1 MTARQIPRSPPRL
14 QAIRAGGRA
23 LINGSGENGR
33 ENEAE
38 NLPLIEGQRKRSGSA
53 RCGARGGDRGGVGIP
68 EEDSR
73 RSTHHPG
80 DGGHIPWAPG
90 PRAAAA
96 GGYSPAVPGG
106 CRILGAAAPGGA
118 GRAGAAAS
126 LLPSLL
132 PSLPPSFPLLLPP
145 SPRCRAP
152 GGAAGPAARYCTIG
166 AWGGGKRKEGERGRG
181 PPPPLPPP
189 PPQPRTSP
197 SALLSHQT
205 GPWDGGKAV
214 RGGDFPALASSGD
227 INKGCAWLA
236 ERKHF
241 LLKHSM

>member
-132 PSLPPSFPLLLPP
+132 PSSPPSL
-145 SPRCRAP
+145 SPVPGSGRCRRP
-152 GGAAGPAARYCTIG
+152 RRSLLHNRGVGGRKAK
-166 AWGGGKRKEGERGRG
+166 GGGKREG
-181 PPPPLPPP
+181 
-189 PPQPRTSP
+189 T
-197 SALLSHQT
+197 A
-205 GPWDGGKAV
+205 
-214 RGGDFPALASSGD
+214 ASSSSSSSSAPNEPECPSEPPNGAVGRRE
-227 INKGCAWLA
+227 GCA
-236 ERKHF
+236 RR
-241 LLKHSM
+241 